1 MGLRDLERAIERG
14 VDGVLGRV
22 FRSDV
27 SELEI
32 NKRVERE
39 LDAGTRRGDRGARVM
54 PNDIEVRIHP
64 NDANALSSNVE
75 DVESKLLSMARAHAH
90 DNSCVFEGPLTVAVS
105 VAEDAQPGTIQVFAT
120 AEHSISGI
128 APGTLV
134 YPDGYRYDLPAA
146 GAEGIILGRGEDSH
160 IVIDDQ
166 MASRSHAHI
175 RPSPQGWVLEDLG
188 STNGTRVNG
197 FRTTAQLLSDGDM
210 VKIGATEFRFYAS

>member
-32 NKRVERE
+32 SKRVERE
-39 LDAGTRRGDRGARVM
+39 LDAGTRRGSRGSRVM

-64 NDANALSSNVE
+64 NDADALSAGVDE
-75 DVESKLLSMARAHAH
+75 VESSLLQMARAHAR
-90 DNSCVFEGPLTVAVS
+90 DLSCVFEGPLTVSVS
-105 VAEDAQPGTIQVFAT
+105 LAEDAQPGTIQVFAT

-146 GAEGIILGRGEDSH
+146 GVEGIILGRDDNAH
-160 IVIDDQ
+160 ITIDDQ
-166 MASRSHAHI
+166 LASRSHAHI
-175 RPSPQGWVLEDLG
+175 RPSPQGWVVEDLG

-197 FRTTAQLLSDGDM
+197 FRASAQILSDGDK
-210 VKIGATEFRFYAS
+210 VKIGATEFRFDAS

>member
-22 FRSDV
+22 FRSEV

-32 NKRVERE
+32 AKRVERE
-39 LDAGTRRGDRGARVM
+39 LDAGTKRGARGDRVM

-64 NDANALSSNVE
+64 TDAQPLSV
-75 DVESKLLSMARAHAH
+75 DDIESSLLAMTRQHAR
-90 DNSCVFEGPLTVAVS
+90 DTSCVFEGPLTVAVN
-105 VAEDAQPGTIQVFAT
+105 VVDEAQPGTIQVFAT

-128 APGTLV
+128 APGTLI

-146 GAEGIILGRGEDSH
+146 GVEGIILGRGQDSH
-160 IVIDDQ
+160 IVIDDER
-166 MASRSHAHI
+166 ASRSHAHI
-175 RPSPQGWVLEDLG
+175 RPSPQGWILEDLD

-197 FRTTAQLLSDGDM
+197 FRAAAQILSDGDL
-210 VKIGATEFRFYAS
+210 VLIGATQFRFEAS